1 MDFHINFAHLHLLL
15 NHVPVLGTII
25 AIALLLISFCGKNG
39 DLRRASLIIF
49 AGVALVTIPT
59 FVSGFGAQVNIAHQ
73 AGVSGPLI
81 QRHLGSAMLSFWVM
95 EITGAFAIAGLW
107 QLHRHARTSRVN
119 ILAVLIFSLL
129 TAGLMARTGNTG
141 GDIRHPEVN
150 DSKLSPL
157 QETGVGSILQAL
169 EPAPDK
175 FIKAMGLS
183 KFETALLMDLHFIG
197 LTLIVG
203 TVGALNLRILGFA
216 KQLPIAPI
224 HKFIP
229 WAMLGLGINVATGML
244 VLIGMPAYY
253 TFDIAVWCKLA
264 ALMLLG
270 LNAAAFYLTDI
281 FSGIEQVKGGEDAAM
296 PAKLIA
302 ATSLGL
308 WLAVIAFGRYIQS
321 FQDTVV

>member
-1 MDFHINFAHLHLLL
+1 MDLHINFAHLHLLL

-25 AIALLLISFCGKNG
+25 AIALFLISLCGKNS

-59 FVSGFGAQVNIAHQ
+59 FVSGFGAQVNITHQ
-73 AGVSGPLI
+73 PGVSGPLI
-81 QRHLGSAMLSFWVM
+81 QRHLGSAMLSFWFM

-107 QLHRHARTSRVN
+107 QLHRNARTSRGNV
-119 ILAVLIFSLL
+119 LAVLLFSLL
-129 TAGLMARTGNTG
+129 SAGLMARTGNTG
-141 GDIRHPEVN
+141 GDIRHPEVS
-150 DSKLSPL
+150 DSQQSPL
-157 QETGVGSILQAL
+157 QETGIGSILQAF

-175 FIKAMGLS
+175 FIKAVGLS

-229 WAMLGLGINVATGML
+229 WALLGLGINVATGML

-253 TFDIAVWCKLA
+253 TFDIAVWCKLL

-281 FSGIEQVKGGEDAAM
+281 FSDIEHVKAGEDAAT

-302 ATSLGL
+302 ASSLVL
-308 WLAVIAFGRYIQS
+308 WLGVIAFGRYIQS
-321 FQDTVV
+321 FQDTIV